1 MRLTTVLI
9 VLIAIAT
16 TRSCKEMEK
25 INGDYDITLVG
36 SNDYSEHDITLKIET
51 GDENKVSGKSACN
64 QYSGSFTN
72 PKSNRIEMGMLIGTK
87 MYCMDLAE
95 VEADYK
101 KHLSQAASVEV
112 TKTGINLLNKAGNTI
127 IVAIKKET
135 N

>member
-1 MRLTTVLI
+1 MRLTTVLF

-16 TRSCKEMEK
+16 TSSCIEMEK
-25 INGDYDITLVG
+25 INGDYEITLVG

-72 PKSNRIEMGMLIGTK
+72 PKSNHIEIGMLMGTK

-95 VEADYK
+95 IEADYK